1 MDKCLQQNFD
11 EVCPVRVSKKNF
23 NWRYQKVMKTAHQG
37 HNSGVLH
44 AGIYYAP
51 GSLKARLC
59 VQGIDMAYEYCDLKG
74 IPYKKCGKLI
84 VAVDKEEISRLENLF
99 DRAQKNNCK
108 NICIVNSDKICEIEP
123 YCQGIKVIWSPHT
136 GIVDWSLDFKQM
148 GGDVEL
154 EWTLKGIEESNN
166 SNNPVRLIDGRG
178 KELFVKYIITC
189 TGLYSDRIA
198 QLSGCSEY
206 PKIVPFRGE
215 YLKLKEE
222 KRYLVKQANI
232 YPVPDPRFPFL
243 GVHFTP
249 TR

>member
-1 MDKCLQQNFD
+1 MTRHLKLCRPNLRTVLI
-11 EVCPVRVSKKNF
+11 EKEAKLA
-23 NWRYQKVMKTAHQG
+23 AHQG

-123 YCQGIKVIWSPHT
+123 YCQ
-136 GIVDWSLDFKQM
+136 DFKQM

-154 EWTLKGIEESNN
+154 EWTLKGIEE
-166 SNNPVRLIDGRG
+166 
-178 KELFVKYIITC
+178 T
-189 TGLYSDRIA
+189 
-198 QLSGCSEY
+198 
-206 PKIVPFRGE
+206 
-215 YLKLKEE
+215 
-222 KRYLVKQANI
+222 
-232 YPVPDPRFPFL
+232 
-243 GVHFTP
+243 TP
-249 TR
+249 TIYGDVLLGPNAVLALSREGYNKTDFLAKDFFDSIKFKFI